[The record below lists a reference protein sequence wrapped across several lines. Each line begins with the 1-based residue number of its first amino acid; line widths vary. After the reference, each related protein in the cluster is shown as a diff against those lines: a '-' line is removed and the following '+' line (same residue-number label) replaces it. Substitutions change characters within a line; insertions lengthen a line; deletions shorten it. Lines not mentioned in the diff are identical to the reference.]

1 MISRLHELAA
11 RQRFIGSPPFAEPP
25 DGTIHPLP
33 ATDPHD
39 LLHQHPAR
47 MVHAAKNL
55 DPDERFE
62 RGLTSLL
69 KGMATEHAILE
80 HKPAN
85 TVLLAPYCR

>member
-1 MISRLHELAA
+1 
-11 RQRFIGSPPFAEPP
+11 
-25 DGTIHPLP
+25 
-33 ATDPHD
+33 
-39 LLHQHPAR
+39 